1 MLSEVDVPPKPK
13 ITKYSV
19 AAAAFDLVRSEGAD
33 ALNARRLAKALGCST
48 QPIFSNF
55 SSMDELRLA
64 VVDAANSVYE
74 GFLERESERED
85 VPPYKRAGLGFIRFA
100 VEEPE
105 LFKILFM
112 RDRRG
117 ETIADGREE
126 SRPMIELICRQ
137 TGVDEETAFL
147 FHIEM
152 WIFVHG
158 VASMIATGYLEW
170 DEETVSKMM
179 TDVYQGLVRRF
190 GGNE

>member
-1 MLSEVDVPPKPK
+1 MPPKPK
-13 ITKYSV
+13 VSRDDIAVT
-19 AAAAFDLVRSEGAD
+19 ALGLVRSEGVA
-33 ALNARRLAKALGCST
+33 ALNARRLATALGCST

-55 SSMDELRLA
+55 ASMDELRLA
-64 VVDAANSVYE
+64 VVDAANSIYE

-85 VPPYKRAGLGFIRFA
+85 VPPYKRAGLGFVRFA
-100 VEEPE
+100 SEEPE
-105 LFKILFM
+105 LFKLLFM

-126 SRPMIELICRQ
+126 TRPMIELICRQ

-170 DEETVSKMM
+170 DEQTVSKMM

-190 GGNE
+190 GGNV